1 MTSEDLHDQ
10 ILEIAWQAARAV
22 PDPEMPFLTV
32 EDLGILRSV
41 SVDGGQLRIAVSPTY
56 SGCPA
61 VTVIEESIQ
70 SAVSDALRDGLPDS
84 GSLSDVVVERALSPA
99 WTTEDL
105 SDEARAKLVANGIA
119 PPVSSVEF
127 IASGSASNAADGVT
141 TKGDLPQLNFFAE
154 PQVVCP
160 RCQSSNT
167 QRISEFGSTPC
178 KSQYRCGSCREPFD
192 HFKCL
197 R

>member
-1 MTSEDLHDQ
+1 LIAEDLHDQ
-10 ILEIAWQAARAV
+10 ILQIAWRAARAV

-32 EDLGILRSV
+32 GDLGILRSV
-41 SVDGGQLRIAVSPTY
+41 KLDGEQLNIAVSPTY

-61 VTVIEESIQ
+61 VTVIEKSIQ
-70 SAVSDALRDGLPDS
+70 AAVSDALRDGLQGAD
-84 GSLSDVVVERALSPA
+84 GLSAVVVERALSPA

-105 SDEARAKLVANGIA
+105 TAEAKEKLLANGIA

-127 IASGSASNAADGVT
+127 IATNAAAADT
-141 TKGDLPQLNFFAE
+141 NSTDQALSQLNFFAE
-154 PQVVCP
+154 PEVVCP

-178 KSQYRCGSCREPFD
+178 KSQYKCDSCREPFD